1 MSTHAIKHRD
11 ASPARMSAVAA
22 QQVRW
27 LAGGLAL
34 GFLVPFVFADQ
45 LNVQRDLYYGIY
57 AVSVAV
63 FFVLW
68 ARATGQSIAEMVR
81 RRWLL
86 AVALGLGCAAL
97 LALMVL
103 RVEDATTRPDNLTV
117 AGAVLWRGVVY
128 GATDGLLLSAF
139 PILAVFAAFAGTR
152 LRTADAGQAADR
164 LRRDPRLTRHDCR
177 LPPGYSDFRSSQLRS
192 PMTGDVVWSVPTLV
206 TLNPI
211 GAPIAHI
218 GLHTS
223 AVLHSYN
230 TDLFLP
236 PHE

>member
-1 MSTHAIKHRD
+1 MSTHAVKHRD
-11 ASPARMSAVAA
+11 ASPARIPAVAA
-22 QQVRW
+22 QQLRW

-34 GFLVPFVFADQ
+34 GFLVPFVFADR
-45 LNVQRDLYYGIY
+45 LNVPRDLYYGIY
-57 AVSVAV
+57 AVSVAA

-68 ARATGQSIAEMVR
+68 ARATEQSIAEMVR

-103 RVEDATTRPDNLTV
+103 RVEDATARPDSLTV

-139 PILAVFAAFAGTR
+139 PILAVFAAFAGVR
-152 LRTADAGQAADR
+152 LRTEVWGKLLIGFVAILASIAMTAAYH
-164 LRRDPRLTRHDCR
+164 L
-177 LPPGYSDFRSSQLRS
+177 GYGDFRSSQLRS
-192 PMTGDVVWSVPTLV
+192 PVTGDVVWSVPTLV

-236 PHE
+236 PHK

>member
-1 MSTHAIKHRD
+1 MSTHAVNHGATHR
-11 ASPARMSAVAA
+11 ARISAVAA
-22 QQVRW
+22 QQLRW

-34 GFLVPFVFADQ
+34 GFFVPFVFADR
-45 LNVQRDLYYGIY
+45 LDVQRDLYYGIY
-57 AVSVAV
+57 AVSVV
-63 FFVLW
+63 TFFVLW
-68 ARATGQSIAEMVR
+68 ARATGRSLAEMVR

-139 PILAVFAAFAGTR
+139 PILAVFAAFAGTS
-152 LRTADAGQAADR
+152 LMTETPGKLLIGFLAILASLAMTAAYH
-164 LRRDPRLTRHDCR
+164 L
-177 LPPGYSDFRSSQLRS
+177 GYSDFRSSQLRS
-192 PMTGDVVWSVPTLV
+192 PMTGDVAWSIPTLI

>member
-1 MSTHAIKHRD
+1 MSTHAVKHRD
-11 ASPARMSAVAA
+11 ASPARIPAVAA
-22 QQVRW
+22 EQLRW

-45 LNVQRDLYYGIY
+45 LGLQRDLYYGIC
-57 AVSVAV
+57 AVSVVV

-68 ARATGQSIAEMVR
+68 ARATGQSLAEMVR

-86 AVALGLGCAAL
+86 AVALGLGCAAV

-103 RVEDATTRPDNLTV
+103 RVEDATARPDNLTV
-117 AGAVLWRGVVY
+117 AGEVLWRGVVY

-152 LRTADAGQAADR
+152 LRTETRGKLLIGFLAILASLAMTAAYH
-164 LRRDPRLTRHDCR
+164 L
-177 LPPGYSDFRSSQLRS
+177 GYSDFRSSQLRS
-192 PMTGDVVWSVPTLV
+192 PMTGDVVWSIPTLV

-236 PHE
+236 PHA